1 MDQFFRGFIKN
12 FFLVISYCAF
22 SYGSFYSQTLSINE
36 FSNGPSGTKE
46 YIEFI
51 VIDTGA
57 TYDCVNLTIPCVDI
71 RGWIIDDNNGYHG
84 SNGVAGGCNRFSND
98 VFWSCI
104 PVGTII
110 TIYNGTDANPALPP
124 DDISMTDGNCRLVI
138 PIENT
143 TLFDNNTS
151 TPGAIAC
158 DYPLTGWN
166 PGGVWFRIGMR
177 NGGDCVRIVD
187 LAGCEVFSLS
197 YGDVNLNSTI
207 YFPGSGTDDVFFFN
221 GGDPSIQTNWSQ
233 GCAGDIASCGS
244 DDQTPGLSNSS
255 LNEDYIS
262 QFNHNCE
269 PLTILSTV
277 ASNIANASCICDGNA
292 TIEASGSIP
301 TYSYEWTDINFIS
314 IGQNSATASNLCQ
327 GVYHCIVESSIG
339 CLDTIQVTIDQ
350 NSSLIT
356 PSFTPIEE
364 ICSGELFILP
374 SNSNNGI
381 TGTWSPIINN
391 TSTTNY
397 TFTPDAGQ
405 CAIDTTLTVIVNQN
419 SIGTDTQ
426 NACDSY
432 TWIDGVT
439 YTSSNSS
446 ATILL
451 TASGGCDSLVTLDLT
466 IGNSNTGTDTQTA
479 CDSYTWVDGN
489 TYTVSNNSATWILTN
504 AAGCDS
510 TVTLDL
516 TITNSNSGTD
526 TQTACGLFTWIDGNT
541 YTASNNSATWIL
553 TNASGCDSTVT
564 LDLTITNSNTG
575 TDTQI
580 ACGSYTWIDGITY
593 TASNNSATFNI
604 LGGAANGCDSLV
616 TLDLTIS
623 NAVNGIDTQI
633 ACDSYTWIDGNT
645 YTTSNNTATFTI
657 FGGSSSG
664 CDSTV
669 TLDLTINNSNSTVLS
684 ETFDSATITGANGPV
699 LYGNGGSDFN
709 ASYALSGTFFG
720 WFNVQNGIGDVDIY
734 DINVPG
740 LNPGCT
746 VTASIWMRMSYNA
759 PNVSISLIDDNGI
772 IMDSTNLTLTT
783 SWQQITLTAPV
794 STNGIN
800 YIVHY
805 NSTGGNGLDVIMED
819 LLITQSCGINAEI
832 SQVTDQCFD
841 GNNFI
846 FDGGGSTGS
855 GGISSYTWD
864 YGDATT
870 NGNSVTT
877 NHSYSSAGNYDLN
890 LTVSD
895 GICTDD
901 TTININVIQN
911 PIATS
916 PADVIECNAYILPA
930 LSNGNYF
937 SLSNGQGSS
946 YSSGAYFSTNQTL
959 FVYAESGTTPNC
971 IDENSFTITI
981 NNSVSGTDTQS
992 SCGSYTWIDG
1002 NTYTASNNSAT
1013 YNIPGGSAN
1022 GCDSLVTLN
1031 LTINNAINS
1040 TDIQSACETFTWIDG
1055 NTYTSSNNTATFTI
1069 LGGSA
1074 SGCDSIVTLNL
1085 TIFNNVSSTDTQIAC
1100 DSYTWIDGITYT
1112 SDNNTAT
1119 FLLSTSSGCD
1129 SIVTLDLTIN
1139 VLTGLV
1145 AGSDIFECAGNEAT
1159 LSASGANTYSWN
1171 NGIPNGSLI
1180 IVNEGITT
1188 YTVIGQDING
1198 CSAEQQVTITGWVN
1212 PSISSLP
1219 TNPLCIGDN
1228 SGSVEIE
1235 INSGTPPFSIN
1246 WSNGDSSTLIQN
1258 LYADTYEVTVIDDNG
1273 CETSNSIVLA
1283 DPFEPCYEEP
1293 EINIY
1298 IPNSFSPDNNE
1309 HNQTWFIVAEGIS
1322 VQHFNLMI
1330 FNRWGQLIWE
1340 SNDIRVGWDGTYKN
1354 KNVPDGTYTYKI
1366 EYQSSNGEQ
1375 KESITG
1381 HLNLL
1386 R

>member
-1 MDQFFRGFIKN
+1 MFVDIFTVIPCPNLSFKSYFVYLYRHKLLYSFIVDQLFRDFIKD

-466 IGNSNTGTDTQTA
+466 IGNSNTGIDTQTS
-479 CDSYTWVDGN
+479 CDTYTWIDGN
-489 TYTVSNNSATWILTN
+489 TYTTSNNSATWILTNAAGCDSTVTLDLTITNSNSGTDSQTSCDTYTWIDGNTYTTSNNSATWILTN

-526 TQTACGLFTWIDGNT
+526 TQTAC
-541 YTASNNSATWIL
+541 
-553 TNASGCDSTVT
+553 
-564 LDLTITNSNTG
+564 
-575 TDTQI
+575 DT
-580 ACGSYTWIDGITY
+580 
-593 TASNNSATFNI
+593 
-604 LGGAANGCDSLV
+604 
-616 TLDLTIS
+616 
-623 NAVNGIDTQI
+623 
-633 ACDSYTWIDGNT
+633 YTWIDGNT
-645 YTTSNNTATFTI
+645 YTTSNNSATWILTNTA
-657 FGGSSSG
+657 G

-669 TLDLTINNSNSTVLS
+669 TLDLTINNTPSFTISGTDPSVCNASDGSITISGLNANTSYTLGYDSLNIASQVSLMTTDVTGKFVINGLLAGVYTNFSISLNGCEHTSVDVIDLNNPGAPIIDNQSSLTECDTYTLADITGSNLSGNESYYTEANGGGTPLNAGDVISATQTIYIYDILGTCADESSFTITVDYTPSLTDPGPQDSCESYFLPLSISGTNLSGNENYYSDLQNNGGTVIVDAITSSQTVYIYDANGACSNEISFEITINELPTLVSFTGEGTYCEGEAINNLFAEVSGTPDYTLEYTLDGNPLSITSSSSNIDLGNTEGVYVLTSLTDNSCDISLS
-684 ETFDSATITGANGPV
+684 ET
-699 LYGNGGSDFN
+699 
-709 ASYALSGTFFG
+709 
-720 WFNVQNGIGDVDIY
+720 Q
-734 DINVPG
+734 
-740 LNPGCT
+740 
-746 VTASIWMRMSYNA
+746 
-759 PNVSISLIDDNGI
+759 
-772 IMDSTNLTLTT
+772 
-783 SWQQITLTAPV
+783 
-794 STNGIN
+794 
-800 YIVHY
+800 
-805 NSTGGNGLDVIMED
+805 
-819 LLITQSCGINAEI
+819 
-832 SQVTDQCFD
+832 
-841 GNNFI
+841 
-846 FDGGGSTGS
+846 
-855 GGISSYTWD
+855 
-864 YGDATT
+864 
-870 NGNSVTT
+870 
-877 NHSYSSAGNYDLN
+877 
-890 LTVSD
+890 
-895 GICTDD
+895 
-901 TTININVIQN
+901 TININTTPDAPIVGQDESYCSNVVLEDIQASGSTGGYSWYIDASLSELIGSTQSYT
-911 PIATS
+911 P
-916 PADVIECNAYILPA
+916 DVIM
-930 LSNGNYF
+930 G
-937 SLSNGQGSS
+937 
-946 YSSGAYFSTNQTL
+946 
-959 FVYAESGTTPNC
+959 
-971 IDENSFTITI
+971 
-981 NNSVSGTDTQS
+981 
-992 SCGSYTWIDG
+992 
-1002 NTYTASNNSAT
+1002 
-1013 YNIPGGSAN
+1013 
-1022 GCDSLVTLN
+1022 
-1031 LTINNAINS
+1031 
-1040 TDIQSACETFTWIDG
+1040 
-1055 NTYTSSNNTATFTI
+1055 
-1069 LGGSA
+1069 
-1074 SGCDSIVTLNL
+1074 
-1085 TIFNNVSSTDTQIAC
+1085 
-1100 DSYTWIDGITYT
+1100 
-1112 SDNNTAT
+1112 
-1119 FLLSTSSGCD
+1119 STS
-1129 SIVTLDLTIN
+1129 
-1139 VLTGLV
+1139 
-1145 AGSDIFECAGNEAT
+1145 
-1159 LSASGANTYSWN
+1159 Y
-1171 NGIPNGSLI
+1171 
-1180 IVNEGITT
+1180 
-1188 YTVIGQDING
+1188 Y
-1198 CSAEQQVTITGWVN
+1198 
-1212 PSISSLP
+1212 
-1219 TNPLCIGDN
+1219 
-1228 SGSVEIE
+1228 
-1235 INSGTPPFSIN
+1235 
-1246 WSNGDSSTLIQN
+1246 
-1258 LYADTYEVTVIDDNG
+1258 VTVTENG
-1273 CETSNSIVLA
+1273 CEGLPTEVSITIEDCQIIIPTA
-1283 DPFEPCYEEP
+1283 FTPNDDQ
-1293 EINIY
+1293 INDTWELGNIDDIY
-1298 IPNSFSPDNNE
+1298 PNN
-1309 HNQTWFIVAEGIS
+1309 VVS
-1322 VQHFNLMI
+1322 VY
-1330 FNRWGQLIWE
+1330 NRWGNKVYE
-1340 SNDIRVGWDGTYKN
+1340 SDKGAYNQRPWNGTFNQETLPVASYYFIIEFNNNSSQN
-1354 KNVPDGTYTYKI
+1354 KTGIV
-1366 EYQSSNGEQ
+1366 
-1375 KESITG
+1375 SIVK
-1381 HLNLL
+1381 
-1386 R
+1386 

>member
-419 SIGTDTQ
+419 SIGTDIQTKCDSYTWIDGNTYTLSNNSAIWILTNTAGCDSIVTLDLTITNSNSGTDTQ
-426 NACDSY
+426 SACDTYTWIDGNTYTATNNSATVMLSTIDGCDSLVTLDLTINNSYSTTDVQGACDSYTWIDGNTYTTSNNTASFMLSSMTGCDSLVTLDLTIDNSLLATDAQSACDSY

-439 YTSSNSS
+439 YTSSNNT

-466 IGNSNTGTDTQTA
+466 IGNSNTGIDTQNA
-479 CDSYTWVDGN
+479 CD
-489 TYTVSNNSATWILTN
+489 TY
-504 AAGCDS
+504 
-510 TVTLDL
+510 
-516 TITNSNSGTD
+516 
-526 TQTACGLFTWIDGNT
+526 TWIDGNT
-541 YTASNNSATWIL
+541 YTTSNNSATWIL

-564 LDLTITNSNTG
+564 LDLTITNSNSG
-575 TDTQI
+575 TDTQ
-580 ACGSYTWIDGITY
+580 T
-593 TASNNSATFNI
+593 
-604 LGGAANGCDSLV
+604 
-616 TLDLTIS
+616 
-623 NAVNGIDTQI
+623 
-633 ACDSYTWIDGNT
+633 ACDTYTWIDGNT
-645 YTTSNNTATFTI
+645 YTTSNNSATWILTNTA
-657 FGGSSSG
+657 G

-669 TLDLTINNSNSTVLS
+669 TLDLTINNTPSFTISGTDPSVCNASDGSITISGLNANTSYTLGYDSLNIASQVSLMTTDVTGKFVINGLLAGVYTNFSISLNGCEHTSVDVIDLNNPGAPIIDNQSSLTECDTYTLADITGSNLSGNESYYTEANGGGTPLNAGDVISATQTIYIYDILGTCADESSFTITVDYTPSLTDPGPQDSCESYFLPLSISGTNLSGNENYYSDLQNNGGTVIVDAITSSQTVYIYDANGACSNEISFEITINELPTLVSFTGEGTYCEGEAINNLFAEVSGTPDYTLEYTLNGNPLSITSSSSNIDLGNTEGVYVLTSLTDNSCDISLS
-684 ETFDSATITGANGPV
+684 ET
-699 LYGNGGSDFN
+699 
-709 ASYALSGTFFG
+709 
-720 WFNVQNGIGDVDIY
+720 Q
-734 DINVPG
+734 
-740 LNPGCT
+740 
-746 VTASIWMRMSYNA
+746 
-759 PNVSISLIDDNGI
+759 
-772 IMDSTNLTLTT
+772 
-783 SWQQITLTAPV
+783 
-794 STNGIN
+794 
-800 YIVHY
+800 
-805 NSTGGNGLDVIMED
+805 
-819 LLITQSCGINAEI
+819 
-832 SQVTDQCFD
+832 
-841 GNNFI
+841 
-846 FDGGGSTGS
+846 
-855 GGISSYTWD
+855 
-864 YGDATT
+864 
-870 NGNSVTT
+870 
-877 NHSYSSAGNYDLN
+877 
-890 LTVSD
+890 
-895 GICTDD
+895 
-901 TTININVIQN
+901 TININTTPDAPIVGQDESYCSNVVPEDIQASGSTGGYSWYIDASLSELIGSTQSYT
-911 PIATS
+911 P
-916 PADVIECNAYILPA
+916 DVIM
-930 LSNGNYF
+930 G
-937 SLSNGQGSS
+937 
-946 YSSGAYFSTNQTL
+946 
-959 FVYAESGTTPNC
+959 
-971 IDENSFTITI
+971 
-981 NNSVSGTDTQS
+981 
-992 SCGSYTWIDG
+992 
-1002 NTYTASNNSAT
+1002 
-1013 YNIPGGSAN
+1013 
-1022 GCDSLVTLN
+1022 
-1031 LTINNAINS
+1031 
-1040 TDIQSACETFTWIDG
+1040 
-1055 NTYTSSNNTATFTI
+1055 
-1069 LGGSA
+1069 
-1074 SGCDSIVTLNL
+1074 
-1085 TIFNNVSSTDTQIAC
+1085 
-1100 DSYTWIDGITYT
+1100 
-1112 SDNNTAT
+1112 
-1119 FLLSTSSGCD
+1119 STS
-1129 SIVTLDLTIN
+1129 
-1139 VLTGLV
+1139 
-1145 AGSDIFECAGNEAT
+1145 
-1159 LSASGANTYSWN
+1159 Y
-1171 NGIPNGSLI
+1171 
-1180 IVNEGITT
+1180 
-1188 YTVIGQDING
+1188 Y
-1198 CSAEQQVTITGWVN
+1198 
-1212 PSISSLP
+1212 
-1219 TNPLCIGDN
+1219 
-1228 SGSVEIE
+1228 
-1235 INSGTPPFSIN
+1235 
-1246 WSNGDSSTLIQN
+1246 
-1258 LYADTYEVTVIDDNG
+1258 VTVTENG
-1273 CETSNSIVLA
+1273 CEGLPTEVSITIEDCQIIIPTA
-1283 DPFEPCYEEP
+1283 FTPNDDQ
-1293 EINIY
+1293 INDTWELGNIDDIY
-1298 IPNSFSPDNNE
+1298 PNN
-1309 HNQTWFIVAEGIS
+1309 VVS
-1322 VQHFNLMI
+1322 VY
-1330 FNRWGQLIWE
+1330 NRWGNKVYE
-1340 SNDIRVGWDGTYKN
+1340 SDKGAYNQRPWNGTFNQETLPVASYYFIIEFNNNSSQN
-1354 KNVPDGTYTYKI
+1354 KTGIV
-1366 EYQSSNGEQ
+1366 
-1375 KESITG
+1375 SIVK
-1381 HLNLL
+1381 
-1386 R
+1386 

>member
-451 TASGGCDSLVTLDLT
+451 TAIGGCDSLVTLDLTIGNSNTGIDTQTSCDTYTWIDGNTYTTSNNSATWILTNAAGCDSTVTLDLTITNSNSGTDSQTSCDTYTWIDGNTYTTSNNSATWILTNAAGCDSTVTLDLTITNSNSGTDTQGACDTYTWIDGNTYTVSNNSATWILTNAAGCDSTVTLDLTITNSNTGTDTQSACDTYTWIDGNTYTATNNSATVMLSTIDGCDSLVTLDLTINNSYSTTDVQGACDSYTWIDGNTYTTSNNTASFMLSSMTGCDSLVTLDLTIDNSLVGTDAQSACDSYTWIDGVTYTSSNNTATILLTASGGCDSLVTLDLT
-466 IGNSNTGTDTQTA
+466 IGNSNTGIDTQNA
-479 CDSYTWVDGN
+479 CDTYTWIDGN

-526 TQTACGLFTWIDGNT
+526 TQTAC
-541 YTASNNSATWIL
+541 
-553 TNASGCDSTVT
+553 
-564 LDLTITNSNTG
+564 
-575 TDTQI
+575 DT
-580 ACGSYTWIDGITY
+580 
-593 TASNNSATFNI
+593 
-604 LGGAANGCDSLV
+604 
-616 TLDLTIS
+616 
-623 NAVNGIDTQI
+623 
-633 ACDSYTWIDGNT
+633 YTWIDGNT
-645 YTTSNNTATFTI
+645 YTTSNNSATWILTNTA
-657 FGGSSSG
+657 G

-669 TLDLTINNSNSTVLS
+669 TLDLTINNTPSFTISGTDPSVCNASDGSITISGLNANTSYTLGYDSLNIASQVSLMTTDVTGKFVINGLLAGVYTNFSISLNGCEHTSVDVIDLNNPGAPIIDNQSSLTECDTYTLADITGSNLSGNESYYTEANGGGTPLNAGDVISATQTIYIYDILGTCADESSFTITVDYTPSLTDPGPQDSCESYFLPLSISGTNLSGNENYYSDLQNNGGTVIVDAITSSQTVYIYDANGACSNEISFEITINELPTLVSFTGEGTYCEGEAINNLFAEVSGTPDYTLEYTLNGNPLSITSSSSNIDLGNTEGVYVLTSLTDNSCDISLS
-684 ETFDSATITGANGPV
+684 ET
-699 LYGNGGSDFN
+699 
-709 ASYALSGTFFG
+709 
-720 WFNVQNGIGDVDIY
+720 Q
-734 DINVPG
+734 
-740 LNPGCT
+740 
-746 VTASIWMRMSYNA
+746 
-759 PNVSISLIDDNGI
+759 
-772 IMDSTNLTLTT
+772 
-783 SWQQITLTAPV
+783 
-794 STNGIN
+794 
-800 YIVHY
+800 
-805 NSTGGNGLDVIMED
+805 
-819 LLITQSCGINAEI
+819 
-832 SQVTDQCFD
+832 
-841 GNNFI
+841 
-846 FDGGGSTGS
+846 
-855 GGISSYTWD
+855 
-864 YGDATT
+864 
-870 NGNSVTT
+870 
-877 NHSYSSAGNYDLN
+877 
-890 LTVSD
+890 
-895 GICTDD
+895 
-901 TTININVIQN
+901 TININTTPDAPIVGQDESYCSNVVPEDIQASGSTGGYSWYIDASLSELIGSTQSYT
-911 PIATS
+911 P
-916 PADVIECNAYILPA
+916 DVIM
-930 LSNGNYF
+930 G
-937 SLSNGQGSS
+937 
-946 YSSGAYFSTNQTL
+946 
-959 FVYAESGTTPNC
+959 
-971 IDENSFTITI
+971 
-981 NNSVSGTDTQS
+981 
-992 SCGSYTWIDG
+992 
-1002 NTYTASNNSAT
+1002 
-1013 YNIPGGSAN
+1013 
-1022 GCDSLVTLN
+1022 
-1031 LTINNAINS
+1031 
-1040 TDIQSACETFTWIDG
+1040 
-1055 NTYTSSNNTATFTI
+1055 
-1069 LGGSA
+1069 
-1074 SGCDSIVTLNL
+1074 
-1085 TIFNNVSSTDTQIAC
+1085 
-1100 DSYTWIDGITYT
+1100 
-1112 SDNNTAT
+1112 
-1119 FLLSTSSGCD
+1119 STS
-1129 SIVTLDLTIN
+1129 
-1139 VLTGLV
+1139 
-1145 AGSDIFECAGNEAT
+1145 
-1159 LSASGANTYSWN
+1159 Y
-1171 NGIPNGSLI
+1171 
-1180 IVNEGITT
+1180 
-1188 YTVIGQDING
+1188 Y
-1198 CSAEQQVTITGWVN
+1198 
-1212 PSISSLP
+1212 
-1219 TNPLCIGDN
+1219 
-1228 SGSVEIE
+1228 
-1235 INSGTPPFSIN
+1235 
-1246 WSNGDSSTLIQN
+1246 
-1258 LYADTYEVTVIDDNG
+1258 VTVTENG
-1273 CETSNSIVLA
+1273 CEGLPTEVSITIEDCQIIIPTA
-1283 DPFEPCYEEP
+1283 FTPNDDQ
-1293 EINIY
+1293 INDTWELGNIDDIY
-1298 IPNSFSPDNNE
+1298 PNN
-1309 HNQTWFIVAEGIS
+1309 VVS
-1322 VQHFNLMI
+1322 VY
-1330 FNRWGQLIWE
+1330 NRWGNKVYE
-1340 SNDIRVGWDGTYKN
+1340 SDKGAYNQRPWNGTFNQETLPVASYYFIIEFNNNSSQN
-1354 KNVPDGTYTYKI
+1354 KTGIV
-1366 EYQSSNGEQ
+1366 
-1375 KESITG
+1375 SIVK
-1381 HLNLL
+1381 
-1386 R
+1386 